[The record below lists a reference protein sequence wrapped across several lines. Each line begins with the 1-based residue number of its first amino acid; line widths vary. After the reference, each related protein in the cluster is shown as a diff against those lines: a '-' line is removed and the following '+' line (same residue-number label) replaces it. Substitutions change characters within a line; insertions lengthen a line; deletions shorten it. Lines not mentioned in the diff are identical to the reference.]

1 MIPVSG
7 LVSREE
13 KIMQGSGFRVAKYD
27 DDLKSLNDLMN
38 QLMLHTREAMIGA
51 CEALNERNIEKAEFI
66 AHNDDI
72 IDHLDHMVHKTAH
85 DLIMRYQPM
94 ARDLRQIL
102 ASMRVASDLERIG
115 DTAESIARRVIHMGD
130 RPQLA
135 VRRIGSLAKL
145 VLERFDRLIE
155 AYEARS
161 AVNADDVRAHDD
173 EIDAAYYSATAD
185 ILSMME
191 NDPGL
196 VRTGAQLLSIAKS
209 FERVGDRLTNI
220 AEQILYEI
228 DGQTEFAQRA
238 RIAQ

>member
-1 MIPVSG
+1 MIN
-7 LVSREE
+7 LLE
-13 KIMQGSGFRVAKYD
+13 
-27 DDLKSLNDLMN
+27 
-38 QLMLHTREAMIGA
+38 HTREALVGA
-51 CEALNERNIEKAEFI
+51 CEALNERNMEKAEFI

-72 IDHLDHMVHKTAH
+72 IDHIEHMVHKTAH

-115 DTAESIARRVIHMGD
+115 DIAESVARRVIHIGD
-130 RPQLA
+130 KPQLA

-155 AYEARS
+155 AYKTRS

-185 ILSMME
+185 ILAMME

-209 FERVGDRLTNI
+209 FERVGDRLTNV
-220 AEQILYEI
+220 AEQILYEV
-228 DGQTEFAQRA
+228 DGQTEFSA
-238 RIAQ
+238 RSHPTSA